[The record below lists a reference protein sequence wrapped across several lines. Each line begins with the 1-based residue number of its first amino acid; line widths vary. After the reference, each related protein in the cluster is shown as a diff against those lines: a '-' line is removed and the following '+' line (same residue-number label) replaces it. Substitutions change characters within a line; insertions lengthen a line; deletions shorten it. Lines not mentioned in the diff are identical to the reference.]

1 MKGSDL
7 NLLNY
12 AQLQEKLEEVRRELF
27 SFRLNAVTA
36 HVKDYSQFAKK
47 RKTIAQLL
55 TRMTT
60 IQSKTGNKSVK
71 GL

>member
-1 MKGSDL
+1 VNKQDL

-12 AQLQEKLEEVRRELF
+12 TQLCERLEEVRRELF

-47 RKTIAQLL
+47 RRTIARLL
-55 TRMTT
+55 THIAKKHSTVNR
-60 IQSKTGNKSVK
+60 S
-71 GL
+71 